1 MLVFEEEFPSNLK
14 SVVSFLTVFKEKYL
28 ESLCESTAL
37 RDRIEYV
44 VMEAVDN
51 ACDHGNQRDEKKVVI
66 VRCWEEDDFLIFSVR
81 DEGEGFNQRIP
92 DTVPDLSDINGR
104 GLYSIQQFAHS
115 VSFNDRGN
123 MITFTFRTR

>member
-1 MLVFEEEFPSNLK
+1 MLVFEEKFPSNLK
-14 SVVSFLTVFKEKYL
+14 SVIRFLTDFKEKYL

-81 DEGEGFNQRIP
+81 DE
-92 DTVPDLSDINGR
+92 
-104 GLYSIQQFAHS
+104 
-115 VSFNDRGN
+115 
-123 MITFTFRTR
+123 